1 MPDSA
6 AMRQFTHRLIG
17 YRSLSGLLPTVC
29 FVTPTSSEGT
39 QLAAHRPGGCGVL
52 VVGRRGCLIGV
63 ARRGRATMFSGE
75 RRMFAGVDLRAPTGK
90 VVAPVARGVGRIGR
104 N

>member
-39 QLAAHRPGGCGVL
+39 QLAAHRPGEGMVRCTGCRSSRVFD
-52 VVGRRGCLIGV
+52 RCRK
-63 ARRGRATMFSGE
+63 AR
-75 RRMFAGVDLRAPTGK
+75 AGDDVFG
-90 VVAPVARGVGRIGR
+90 
-104 N
+104 